1 MAHSIERMT
10 MKIIARIQQS
20 IHDYQNPSDE
30 KLFAKAYKL
39 YHHFSSYHNLQHTR
53 AGYEAAVKNKNEM
66 YARLQAIRDMDAN
79 DARTQEI
86 KDTIEAFKN
95 LNKIGFR

>member
-1 MAHSIERMT
+1 MAYSIEIMT

-20 IHDYQNPSDE
+20 IHDYKNPSDE

-39 YHHFSSYHNLQHTR
+39 YHLFASYHHLQHTR
-53 AGYEAAVKNKNEM
+53 GGYEAAVKNKNDM
-66 YARLQAIRDMDAN
+66 YSRLQSIRDMDAN
-79 DARTQEI
+79 EARTHEI
-86 KDTIEAFKN
+86 KDTIEAFKK